1 VTVVDLLVGITVVAV
16 VAVTVVAVVAVMVV
30 DGFGGGGGG
39 GRRDANIEALAEVLG
54 DNIHVG

>member
-1 VTVVDLLVGITVVAV
+1 MTVVDLLVGITVVAV

-30 DGFGGGGGG
+30 DGGGGGGGG

>member
-16 VAVTVVAVVAVMVV
+16 VAVTVVAVVAVMVGG
-30 DGFGGGGGG
+30 GFGGGG

>member
-30 DGFGGGGGG
+30 DGGGGGGGG